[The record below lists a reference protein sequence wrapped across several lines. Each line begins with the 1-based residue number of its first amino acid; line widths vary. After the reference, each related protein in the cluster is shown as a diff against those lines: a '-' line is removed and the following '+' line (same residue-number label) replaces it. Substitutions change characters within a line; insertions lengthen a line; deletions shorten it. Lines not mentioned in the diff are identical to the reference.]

1 MGNTTN
7 KIITLHKDS
16 IKVLEVLANADGR
29 TVKNYMERVLTGHA
43 NDNEALV
50 KKPKTSKK

>member
-16 IKVLEVLANADGR
+16 IKVLEFLASSEGR
-29 TVKNYMERVLTGHA
+29 SVKNYMERVLTGHA
-43 NDNEALV
+43 NDHESLV
-50 KKPKTSKK
+50 KKSKPKK